1 MSVDIVNF
9 GEENVNTEKL
19 NSFITTLNGKEGQ
32 MSHLVTVPPGP
43 VLSDA
48 LVTSAVI
55 QGTGRGPPILSSV
68 TLALG

>member
-1 MSVDIVNF
+1 MSVDVVNF
-9 GEENVNTEKL
+9 GEENVNTDKL

-32 MSHLVTVPPGP
+32 TSHLVTVPPGP

-55 QGTGRGPPILSSV
+55 QGEYCFRYLCTRC
-68 TLALG
+68 